1 MQTVEVKMNSDLLEK
16 KLNEI
21 HRLVFDNFTY
31 KTDKKQYGV
40 IEHWVQPDD
49 SYDGTQKLVGDC
61 EDFALHCRKLCR
73 DANLKTRL
81 VFCKDE
87 TGEGHLVLECDGLIL
102 DNRQRSVVTNTRLM
116 KKGYEFISMSGYEPG
131 EPWKEIL

>member
-1 MQTVEVKMNSDLLEK
+1 MNSDLLEK

-21 HRLVFDNFTY
+21 HWLVLSNFTY
-31 KTDKKQYGV
+31 KTDKELHDV
-40 IEHWVQPDD
+40 SEHWVQPDE
-49 SYDGTQKLVGDC
+49 SYDGTQKLIGDC

-87 TGEGHLVLECDGLIL
+87 TGEGHLVLECNGFII
-102 DNRQRSVVTNTRLM
+102 DNRQKSVVTNTYLI
-116 KKGYEFISMSGYEPG
+116 KKGYKFISISGYESN